1 MFLLMKY
8 GLKSMAQKNFSII
21 RDTLRDMSEKR
32 LFAYAELMREFIGFS
47 SHSISSFANE
57 NVKRSTGMPPYVQR
71 VILNARNIFHEA
83 QAHSKQTEILKRI
96 DSLKMQGDDT
106 IMHHGTEVLVF
117 ELLDLL
123 PRKIECL
130 ESKEALLPRIDFFD
144 DGGETR
150 QFLDFA
156 GRNLTVEYFSS
167 DEDMRESGKVRKRRE
182 VHFCLD

>member
-1 MFLLMKY
+1 
-8 GLKSMAQKNFSII
+8 
-21 RDTLRDMSEKR
+21 
-32 LFAYAELMREFIGFS
+32 
-47 SHSISSFANE
+47 
-57 NVKRSTGMPPYVQR
+57 MPHYVQR
-71 VILNARNIFHEA
+71 IILNARNVFHEE

-130 ESKEALLPRIDFFD
+130 ESKEALLPRIVPDALDFFD
-144 DGGETR
+144 DGGEMRTR

-156 GRNLTVEYFSS
+156 GRNLNS
-167 DEDMRESGKVRKRRE
+167 
-182 VHFCLD
+182 